1 MTVLADN
8 MRNVVI
14 RRDAG
19 RDSPRE
25 QHRFERAGKFF
36 MRDDTF
42 LCAHAGLFD
51 KTSVLVMRSSKNR
64 GRELDAC
71 SVEVVPQV
79 TKIKGVLA

>member
-1 MTVLADN
+1 
-8 MRNVVI
+8 
-14 RRDAG
+14 
-19 RDSPRE
+19 
-25 QHRFERAGKFF
+25 
-36 MRDDTF
+36 MRDDTL

-79 TKIKGVLA
+79 TKVEGVLA